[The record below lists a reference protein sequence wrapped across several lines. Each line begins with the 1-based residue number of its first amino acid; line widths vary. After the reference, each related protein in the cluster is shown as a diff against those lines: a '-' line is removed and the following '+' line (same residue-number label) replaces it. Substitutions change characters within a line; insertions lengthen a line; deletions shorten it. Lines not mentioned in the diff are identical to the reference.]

1 MTDTLELFEVA
12 GTTYR
17 FPALPTEEDLSAPPY
32 SDIIAKRVAIK
43 AKAEKVKA
51 PRKWSPPRPSKAPKA
66 GDGTFT
72 PKPDGRGATVTL
84 SVRVYERTGSGIY
97 GSRRDLQTVE
107 HVGMIVDL
115 APRRHHWVSLWDG
128 RMPVECQI
136 TDGRG
141 SVDMDVEEYRR
152 RFGDLHEQAA

>member
-32 SDIIAKRVAIK
+32 SDIIAKREAIK
-43 AKAEKVKA
+43 AKAEKIKP
-51 PRKWSPPRPSKAPKA
+51 PRKWAPPKPSKAPKP

-72 PKPDGRGATVTL
+72 PKPDGRGATVTV
-84 SVRVYERTGSGIY
+84 SVRVYEYVGKGVSRT
-97 GSRRDLQTVE
+97 RRDLETVE

-128 RMPVECQI
+128 CTPVECQI

-141 SVDMDVEEYRR
+141 CVSMDVEEYQR
-152 RFGDLHEQAA
+152 RFGSLVTAVA